1 MVILEGSSFRNEE
14 LKRER
19 ERDEARERAERKRND
34 DAIKSAFRVQGK
46 GNKEKLRNV
55 FSRTFSRVTIEFY
68 FTFDVAVAMSGMF
81 VFSPCFSM
89 FLQIMTLFVHFYNI
103 GLGKH

>member
-19 ERDEARERAERKRND
+19 ERDEARERVERKQND
-34 DAIKSAFRVQGK
+34 DAIKAHFVCKGK
-46 GNKEKLRNV
+46 GYKEKLRNV
-55 FSRTFSRVTIEFY
+55 FSRTFSGVTIEFY
-68 FTFDVAVAMSGMF
+68 FTFDVAVATSGMF